1 MYKVIVDC
9 VDMENAYDIQDQE
22 GLEYLRQYVEDK
34 NIQAFEE
41 NFKKYIKKQ
50 QDKIYQDNL
59 LNLLKHL
66 KSANMF
72 KWDCNFYIKKIGG

>member
-1 MYKVIVDC
+1 MYKVIIDC

-22 GLEYLRQYVEDK
+22 GLEYLKEYVENKDL
-34 NIQAFEE
+34 QLFED

-50 QDKIYQDNL
+50 QDKLYRDNL

-72 KWDCNFYIKKIGG
+72 GWNCSFYIKKIGG